1 MIHRIAILLAALVLP
16 AALGA
21 AEVVPPKPAPPEA
34 KPADVKPAEAP
45 RAPAALDPTAAVV
58 AEGRYTYHQR
68 DLDALMQI
76 AQRHARGKLGKADEE
91 ILRQALLAALTA
103 REPLLETIA
112 MLPPTMT
119 SHAREQLVLDL
130 LAYQAEPAKLTAPPS
145 GEPGAAPAPAPA
157 DAAKPAAAPATT
169 PIDGPVLIR
178 LPPLTLN
185 RTIEGGAKRQLVLG
199 LALFFKDP
207 ALAKSLEAKAPL
219 IQDAIIGYVQKLPS
233 AQFVEPDQALLKSGL
248 AKAVIAKIPEFPGDG
263 ILIPQLDATAGEGE
277 PAKAP

>member
-1 MIHRIAILLAALVLP
+1 MFHRIAVLAILALSAALD
-16 AALGA
+16 A
-21 AEVVPPKPAPPEA
+21 AESVPPKPVPPEA
-34 KPADVKPAEAP
+34 KPADVKPAETP
-45 RAPAALDPTAAVV
+45 RPAAALDPTAAVV

-91 ILRQALLAALTA
+91 VLRQALLAGLTA
-103 REPLLETIA
+103 REPLLEAIA
-112 MLPPTMT
+112 MLPPAMT

-130 LAYQAEPAKLTAPPS
+130 LAYQAEPAKLAAPPS
-145 GEPGAAPAPAPA
+145 EAGATAPAPA
-157 DAAKPAAAPATT
+157 DAAKPAAAPAAA
-169 PIDGPVLIR
+169 PADGPVLIR

-185 RTIEGGAKRQLVLG
+185 RTVEGAGKRQLVLG

-248 AKAVIAKIPEFPGDG
+248 AKAVIAKVPEFPGDG
-263 ILIPQLDATAGEGE
+263 ILIPQLDATAGDGE
-277 PAKAP
+277 APKAP

>member
-1 MIHRIAILLAALVLP
+1 MIRRIAILAALALP

-21 AEVVPPKPAPPEA
+21 AEAVPPKPAPPEA
-34 KPADVKPAEAP
+34 KPAEVKPAEPA
-45 RAPAALDPTAAVV
+45 RAPAAIDPTAAVV

-91 ILRQALLAALTA
+91 TLRQALLTALTA
-103 REPLLETIA
+103 REPLLEAIA
-112 MLPPTMT
+112 MLPPGMT

-130 LAYQAEPAKLTAPPS
+130 LAYQAEPAKLAAPPS
-145 GEPGAAPAPAPA
+145 GEPGAAAAPGIAAPPA
-157 DAAKPAAAPATT
+157 DAAKPATAPA
-169 PIDGPVLIR
+169 DGPVLIR

-185 RTIEGGAKRQLVLG
+185 RTVEGGAKRQLVLG

-233 AQFVEPDQALLKSGL
+233 AQFVEPDQSLLKSGL
-248 AKAVIAKIPEFPGDG
+248 AKAVIAKVPEFPGDG
-263 ILIPQLDATAGEGE
+263 ILIPQLDATAGDAEA
-277 PAKAP
+277 PKAP

>member
-1 MIHRIAILLAALVLP
+1 
-16 AALGA
+16 
-21 AEVVPPKPAPPEA
+21 
-34 KPADVKPAEAP
+34 
-45 RAPAALDPTAAVV
+45 
-58 AEGRYTYHQR
+58 
-68 DLDALMQI
+68 MQI

-112 MLPPTMT
+112 MLPPAMT

-130 LAYQAEPAKLTAPPS
+130 LAYQAEPAKLAAPPS
-145 GEPGAAPAPAPA
+145 GEPGATPAPA
-157 DAAKPAAAPATT
+157 DAAKSAAAPAAAPS
-169 PIDGPVLIR
+169 DGPVLIR

-185 RTIEGGAKRQLVLG
+185 RTVEGGAKRQLVLG

-233 AQFVEPDQALLKSGL
+233 TQFVEPDQALLKSGL

-263 ILIPQLDATAGEGE
+263 ILIPQLDATAGDGE
-277 PAKAP
+277 PTKSP